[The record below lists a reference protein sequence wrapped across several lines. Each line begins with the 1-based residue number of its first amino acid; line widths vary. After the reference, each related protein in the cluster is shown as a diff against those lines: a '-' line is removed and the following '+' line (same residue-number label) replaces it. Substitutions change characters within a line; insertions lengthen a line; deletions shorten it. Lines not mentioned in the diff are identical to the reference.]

1 MAVVLYDGWP
11 LWDAPNSAA
20 AIHLL
25 TLLEHSSGK
34 VEAIVA
40 LPGES
45 FHSLPAGVDTLR
57 QPVQQGG
64 ELQQLNWEQRL
75 LPRLANRLEKPWLHL
90 TGEFAPLFGSFR
102 RVLSPAGRL
111 RTPVSA
117 GEPARSEWQAQG
129 AGAAARLRHALGG
142 GGEARAAAILWPE
155 GFGEPPAQYPLV
167 RLPPA
172 VNPRYASHSAQEAGA
187 QISGLELPETYV
199 LYHGS
204 GSPRALNRL
213 LAAWSWAAGPVGEYY
228 PLLALGLS
236 EDERRQWQAAINETD
251 LAKTISLL
259 PALEMPALA
268 QLYRSCSALLHLGP
282 LPVWDGPVQAALACG
297 KPIVAEYD
305 PWVGAV
311 VGPAAY
317 LVKPGGTP
325 AGRALGAA
333 LITVLIEQ
341 DVADRLAD
349 AARARVSG
357 WGSQRFGGAL
367 VSFYEVGEQAG
378 GKRS

>member
-45 FHSLPAGVDTLR
+45 FHPLPAGVATLH
-57 QPVQQGG
+57 QSVQQGG
-64 ELQQLNWEQRL
+64 ELQRLNWEQRL

-90 TGEFAPLFGSFR
+90 TGEFAPLFGRFR
-102 RVLSPAGRL
+102 RVLSPAGTL
-111 RTPVSA
+111 LGPGSS
-117 GEPARSEWQAQG
+117 GEPPRPEWQAQPP
-129 AGAAARLRHALGG
+129 GAAARLRHALGG
-142 GGEARAAAILWPE
+142 GGGARAAALLWPE
-155 GFGEPPAQYPLV
+155 GFGEPPEQYPLV

-172 VNPRYASHSAQEAGA
+172 VNPAYASHSAQAGGA
-187 QISGLELPETYV
+187 QIPGLELPETYI

-204 GSPRALNRL
+204 GSPGALNKL

-259 PALEMPALA
+259 PALDMPTLA

-282 LPVWDGPVQAALACG
+282 LPVWDGAVQAALACG
-297 KPIVAEYD
+297 KPIVAEDD
-305 PWVGAV
+305 PWVEAV

-341 DVADRLAD
+341 DVADRLAE
-349 AARARVSG
+349 AARARSSG
-357 WGSQRFGGAL
+357 WDDQRFGGAL

-378 GKRS
+378 GKIS